1 MAKEYRVSLDN
12 YSGPMDLLLY
22 LIRREEVDIH
32 DIPLAKIIDQYIQY
46 VELLHEVDPNAA
58 GDFLVL
64 AATLTEIKTRML
76 LPAPEALDGDED
88 GAGIDPRADLIRQ
101 LLEYKEFKDA
111 SSDLR
116 DMVDR
121 QSQRFP
127 RRPPRFENSDE
138 TQLDLEDVQ
147 VWDLFD
153 SFSRVM
159 ESIGT
164 RAEKHEVIYDDTPV
178 ELHAADIL
186 DRLQREGA
194 LSFAQIFEG
203 RTVRSEVVGLF
214 LAMLELMKQRQVF
227 ASQDANFKDIHIHLN
242 PNPPTPEEL
251 LEQDRIVEEHL
262 RKAEQKRLKAK
273 ELAAKKA
280 EAARQAKEAAKAAA
294 EQADNEDEDHEEEEE
309 EEEDDDDDD
318 EDDEGDEVNQ
328 EIPQDQDAE
337 STENDTGTETSIAG
351 N

>member
-1 MAKEYRVSLDN
+1 MAKDYRVSLEN

-22 LIRREEVDIH
+22 LIRREEVDVH
-32 DIPLAKIIDQYIQY
+32 DIPLAKVIDQYLQY
-46 VELLHEVDPNAA
+46 VELLQEVDPNAA
-58 GDFLVL
+58 GEFLVL
-64 AATLTEIKTRML
+64 AATLMEIKTRML
-76 LPAPEALDGDED
+76 LPAPEALDGDDD

-101 LLEYKEFKDA
+101 LLEYKDFKDA
-111 SSDLR
+111 STDLR

-127 RRPPRFENSDE
+127 RRPPKFENADDG
-138 TQLDLEDVQ
+138 QLDLEDVQ

-159 ESIGT
+159 EAIGT
-164 RAEKHEVIYDDTPV
+164 RPDNHEVIYDDTPV

-194 LSFAQIFEG
+194 MSFTKIFEG

-214 LAMLELMKQRQVF
+214 LAMLELIKQRQVF
-227 ASQDANFKDIHIHLN
+227 ASQDTNFQDIHIHLN

-251 LEQDRIVEEHL
+251 LEQDKIVDEHIRKEEEKR
-262 RKAEQKRLKAK
+262 RKAE
-273 ELAAKKA
+273 ELAARKA
-280 EAARQAKEAAKAAA
+280 E
-294 EQADNEDEDHEEEEE
+294 EDEDDDYEE
-309 EEEDDDDDD
+309 DDDD
-318 EDDEGDEVNQ
+318 EDDDDED
-328 EIPQDQDAE
+328 EDDEDDDDDAVSE
-337 STENDTGTETSIAG
+337 DLSTENTENDTGRETPVSG

>member
-32 DIPLAKIIDQYIQY
+32 DIPLARIIDQYIQY
-46 VELLHEVDPNAA
+46 VEMLQELDPNAA
-58 GDFLVL
+58 GDFIVL

-76 LPAPEALDGDED
+76 LPAPEALDGDEE

-111 SSDLR
+111 STDLR
-116 DMVDR
+116 DMVDI

-127 RRPPRFENSDE
+127 RRPPKFESSDE
-138 TQLDLEDVQ
+138 TQIDLEDVQ

-159 ESIGT
+159 EAIGT
-164 RAEKHEVIYDDTPV
+164 RAVSHEVIYDDTPV

-186 DRLQREGA
+186 DRLQREGP

-203 RTVRSEVVGLF
+203 RTIHSEVVGLF
-214 LAMLELMKQRQVF
+214 LAMLELMRQRQIF
-227 ASQDANFKDIHIHLN
+227 ASQDANFRDIHIHLN

-251 LEQDRIVEEHL
+251 AEQDRIVEEHMRAEEQR
-262 RKAEQKRLKAK
+262 RKKELEEKKRLKAE
-273 ELAAKKA
+273 ELARKQ
-280 EAARQAKEAAKAAA
+280 AA
-294 EQADNEDEDHEEEEE
+294 
-309 EEEDDDDDD
+309 DDALLTGDAPPADD
-318 EDDEGDEVNQ
+318 EDDEDEV
-328 EIPQDQDAE
+328 PQTPDTE
-337 STENDTGTETSIAG
+337 SSENDTGTETPVAG
-351 N
+351 D

>member
-1 MAKEYRVSLDN
+1 MGKEYRVNLDN

-32 DIPLAKIIDQYIQY
+32 DIPLAKIIDQYIKY

-76 LPAPEALDGDED
+76 LPAPEALDGDDE
-88 GAGIDPRADLIRQ
+88 GPGIDPRADLIRQ
-101 LLEYKEFKDA
+101 LLEYKNFKDA
-111 SSDLR
+111 SSDLH
-116 DMVDR
+116 DMVER
-121 QSQRFP
+121 QAQRFP
-127 RRPPRFENSDE
+127 RRPPKFENADDG
-138 TQLDLEDVQ
+138 QLDLEDVQ

-159 ESIGT
+159 EAIGT
-164 RAEKHEVIYDDTPV
+164 RPDKHEVIYDDTPV

-194 LSFAQIFEG
+194 MAFTKVFEG
-203 RTVRSEVVGLF
+203 RTARGEIVGLF
-214 LAMLELMKQRQVF
+214 LAMLELIKQRQIF
-227 ASQDANFKDIHIHLN
+227 ASQDENFNDIHIHLN

-251 LEQDRIVEEHL
+251 AEQDRVVDEHIKKEEQRRQEEL
-262 RKAEQKRLKAK
+262 EEKQRIKAEK
-273 ELAAKKA
+273 LAAKQAAQA
-280 EAARQAKEAAKAAA
+280 EEEA
-294 EQADNEDEDHEEEEE
+294 EEDDDDEDYDDDDDDYD
-309 EEEDDDDDD
+309 DDDDDD
-318 EDDEGDEVNQ
+318 EDDDDEEEN
-328 EIPQDQDAE
+328 EDDA
-337 STENDTGTETSIAG
+337 GTETPVAG

>member
-1 MAKEYRVSLDN
+1 MSKEYRVSLDN

-46 VELLHEVDPNAA
+46 VELLQDLDPNAA

-64 AATLTEIKTRML
+64 AATLMEVKTRML
-76 LPAPEALDGDED
+76 LPAPEALDADDD
-88 GAGIDPRADLIRQ
+88 GTGIDPRADLIRQ

-111 SSDLR
+111 STDLR
-116 DMVDR
+116 EMVDL

-127 RRPPRFENSDE
+127 RRPPKFENADD
-138 TQLDLEDVQ
+138 TQIDLEDVQ

-164 RAEKHEVIYDDTPV
+164 RADNHEVIYDDTPV
-178 ELHAADIL
+178 ELHATDIL
-186 DRLQREGA
+186 DRLQREGP
-194 LSFAQIFEG
+194 LSFTQIFEG
-203 RTVRSEVVGLF
+203 RTLHSEVVGLF
-214 LAMLELMKQRQVF
+214 LAMLELIRQRQIF
-227 ASQDANFKDIHIHLN
+227 ASQDANFQDIHIHLN

-251 LEQDRIVEEHL
+251 EEQDRVVEEHIRAEEQR
-262 RKAEQKRLKAK
+262 RKKDLEEAKRLKAEK
-273 ELAAKKA
+273 LASK
-280 EAARQAKEAAKAAA
+280 QAKEEADDDDDLDDDDDDDDLDDD
-294 EQADNEDEDHEEEEE
+294 EDNEDED
-309 EEEDDDDDD
+309 D
-318 EDDEGDEVNQ
+318 ED
-328 EIPQDQDAE
+328 
-337 STENDTGTETSIAG
+337 DTGTETPVAG